1 MSPDTVPSL
10 RSILEL
16 AYFVATIVLAL
27 VGCAAL
33 YQLVFLKRSID
44 VAKEDIELRSKREA
58 VTLAAERSE
67 VFANE
72 IIPKVHEHL
81 QQMANAQVPIK
92 KWELVDGK
100 FEKSSIIDW
109 SEAEGWF
116 GRVKAANQ
124 TTPCIRMLN
133 LLESFAMYF
142 AEGAAD
148 EHVAFPAVGPV
159 FCEYVN
165 RLAPCLIFLR
175 LHEPNIPSGPY
186 QNIIALF
193 GAWSSRMKKE
203 ELELQ
208 HSQIS
213 SALSGVHTSEI
224 PPIGARRQ

>member
-1 MSPDTVPSL
+1 MNPDTFLSV
-10 RSILEL
+10 RSFLEL

-67 VFANE
+67 VFANT
-72 IIPKVHEHL
+72 IIPQVHEHM
-81 QQMANAQVPIK
+81 QQMANAQVPIR
-92 KWELVDGK
+92 KWDLVDSK
-100 FEKSSIIDW
+100 FEKSSVVDW
-109 SEAEGWF
+109 GEAEAWF
-116 GRVKAANQ
+116 SKVKAANL
-124 TTPCIRMLN
+124 TNACISMLN

-142 AEGAAD
+142 AKGAAD
-148 EHVAFPAVGPV
+148 EQVAFPAVGPV
-159 FCEYVN
+159 FCEYVD
-165 RLAPCLIFLR
+165 RLAPCLIVLR
-175 LHEPNIPSGPY
+175 RHEPNIPSGPY

-208 HSQIS
+208 QSQIS
-213 SALSGVHTSEI
+213 SALSGVHTSDI
-224 PPIGARRQ
+224 PPIGARRP